1 MTRRQIFVR
10 GTIAG
15 ILVGL
20 MLQAVNWL
28 YSAHPEAS
36 DFRRF
41 TVIVQAVLSAIG
53 AIWLAR
59 GIPGEPDIAAQRVAE
74 IADPRDSQRAL
85 SNGQA
90 VDAVPVSAAIAPSP
104 IPHHRHS

>member
-1 MTRRQIFVR
+1 M
-10 GTIAG
+10 
-15 ILVGL
+15 
-20 MLQAVNWL
+20 
-28 YSAHPEAS
+28 
-36 DFRRF
+36 
-41 TVIVQAVLSAIG
+41 VIVQAVLSAID

-59 GIPGEPDIAAQRVAE
+59 GLPGEPDIAAQRGAE

-90 VDAVPVSAAIAPSP
+90 FDAVRESAAIAPSP